1 MKKAILMITAALALL
16 LGCNESLSLLTK
28 ITITS
33 EVKEVYVGG
42 TLQLTASVEP
52 ADVPEAVVWSSSDEK
67 TATVDQKGVVTGIKE
82 GAVTVK
88 LASKADE
95 NMCDTVEIT
104 VVKNP
109 NPVTVASVVIMDGET
124 SLSEE
129 LTVKVEAGENG
140 VYTQEK
146 AFQAVVNF
154 SDGSE
159 GRYDET
165 VSWSLVEPQP
175 EGAFE
180 LSAEGVLSFNLAEKT
195 ETDAALGSAVIEA
208 VSNYD
213 GTTKT
218 AVRINMVDASAPD
231 SLEIVDESGYGFE
244 GGTLALF
251 EGGSGVTAQV
261 FVNPTSKPQ
270 EAVWSVEPEGAV
282 KILLPEEAETE
293 VGESAV
299 AKVLLKKGTVDE
311 GTVDEEVPKAVVT
324 VTQDGV
330 SASLSVSFP
339 EAAITLG
346 GYEDNRWIEGEPL
359 TLTASDASFD
369 IASIDGTTVVG
380 DVWTVPAPAD
390 SADSQAVT
398 LDCKCLS
405 SYGESFTV
413 RVAGKIYSNE
423 HVRRDSRF
431 FKKVKEIIDFNQS
444 DDAVFA
450 NSDGIVTFEESGA
463 AEIDVSALQLEGN
476 RDSNGVNL
484 TLKNYKGS
492 ESSTDGWLMELTV
505 VYSDISDI
513 KGVIELPGE
522 NGAPWFWLLRN
533 SFGGNVGGGTGF
545 RVGPYSSSE
554 EAAYTIS
561 ENEPFTLGYLF
572 DGSDRLSDDKNV
584 KFFFNGENKFVSLE
598 EEKTPVPAAPSLGDE
613 VKLNFWKENGE
624 NNAPA
629 TMTIQ
634 KAVFYKPVS
643 EI

>member
-33 EVKEVYVGG
+33 DVKEVYVGG

-140 VYTQEK
+140 AYTQEK

-165 VSWSLVEPQP
+165 VSWSLVESQP
-175 EGAFE
+175 EGAFV
-180 LSAEGVLSFNLAEKT
+180 LSAEGVLSFTLSEKT
-195 ETDAALGSAVIEA
+195 GTDAALGSAEIEA

-270 EAVWSVEPEGAV
+270 EAVWSVVPEGAV
-282 KILLPEEAETE
+282 KILLPEETE

-299 AKVLLKKGTVDE
+299 AKVLLKKGTVENGDTE
-311 GTVDEEVPKAVVT
+311 AVVT

-330 SASLSVSFP
+330 SARLSVSFP

-359 TLTASDASFD
+359 TLTAADASFK
-369 IASIDGTTVVG
+369 IASIDGTPVVG
-380 DVWTVPAPAD
+380 DVWTVPAPKPADAD
-390 SADSQAVT
+390 SETVT
-398 LDCKCLS
+398 LNCACLS

-413 RVAGKIYSNE
+413 SVEGKIYSNE

-444 DDAVFA
+444 SNAEFA
-450 NSDGIVTFEESGA
+450 NGGSIVTFESGA
-463 AEIDVSALQLEGN
+463 AVIDVSELQLENN
-476 RDSNGVNL
+476 RGSTGVNL

-492 ESSTDGWLMELTV
+492 EISTDGWLMELTV

-545 RVGPYSSSE
+545 RVGPYSGSE

-598 EEKTPVPAAPSLGDE
+598 EDKNSTPAAPSLGDS
-613 VKLNFWKENGE
+613 VKLNFWQEDE
-624 NNAPA
+624 SDDPA

>member
-33 EVKEVYVGG
+33 EVKEVYVGR

-67 TATVDQKGVVTGIKE
+67 TATVDQKGVVTGVKE
-82 GAVTVK
+82 GTVTVK

-129 LTVKVEAGENG
+129 LTVKVEADENG
-140 VYTQEK
+140 AYTQEK

-175 EGAFE
+175 EGAFA
-180 LSAEGVLSFNLAEKT
+180 LSAEGVLSFTLSEKT
-195 ETDAALGSAVIEA
+195 GTDAALGSAVIEA

-270 EAVWSVEPEGAV
+270 EAVWSVDPADAV
-282 KILLPEEAETE
+282 KILLPDSQEETS
-293 VGESAV
+293 VSGSA
-299 AKVLLKKGTVDE
+299 AKVLLKKGTVED
-311 GTVDEEVPKAVVT
+311 GDAGAVVT

-330 SASLSVSFP
+330 SARLSVNFP

-359 TLTASDASFD
+359 TLTAADASFK
-369 IASIDGTTVVG
+369 ITSVGGTPVEG
-380 DVWTVPAPAD
+380 NVWTVPAPAAGD
-390 SADSQAVT
+390 SEDKSIE
-398 LDCKCLS
+398 CECLS
-405 SYGESFTV
+405 VYGESFTV
-413 RVAGKIYSNE
+413 SVEGKIYSDE

-431 FKKVKEIIDFNQS
+431 FKKVKEIVNFNQS

-492 ESSTDGWLMELTV
+492 EISTDGWLMELTV

-572 DGSDRLSDDKNV
+572 DGSDRQSDDKNV

-598 EEKTPVPAAPSLGDE
+598 EDKNSTPAAPSLEDS
-613 VKLNFWKENGE
+613 VKLNFWKENE
-624 NNAPA
+624 SNDPA

-634 KAVFYKPVS
+634 KAVFYKPV
-643 EI
+643 E

>member
-67 TATVDQKGVVTGIKE
+67 TATVDQKGVVTGVKE
-82 GAVTVK
+82 GTVTVK

-124 SLSEE
+124 SLSKE
-129 LTVKVEAGENG
+129 LTVKVEADENG
-140 VYTQEK
+140 AYTQEK

-165 VSWSLVEPQP
+165 VSWSLVESQP
-175 EGAFE
+175 KDAFV
-180 LSAEGVLSFNLAEKT
+180 LSAEGVLSFTLSEKT
-195 ETDAALGSAVIEA
+195 GTDAALGSAEIEA

-270 EAVWSVEPEGAV
+270 EAVWSVEPAGAV
-282 KILLPEEAETE
+282 KILLPDSPEGTS
-293 VGESAV
+293 VSGSA
-299 AKVLLKKGTVDE
+299 AKVLLKKGRVEENVVD
-311 GTVDEEVPKAVVT
+311 AVVT

-339 EAAITLG
+339 EAVIG
-346 GYEDNRWIEGEPL
+346 GYEDNRWIEGETL
-359 TLTASDASFD
+359 TLTAADASFK
-369 IASIDGTTVVG
+369 ITSVIDGNG
-380 DVWTVPAPAD
+380 NVWTVPAPTAGVD
-390 SADSQAVT
+390 SEDTSIE
-398 LDCKCLS
+398 CECLS

-413 RVAGKIYSNE
+413 SVAGKIYSDE

-431 FKKVKEIIDFNQS
+431 FKKVKEIVNFNQS

-450 NSDGIVTFEESGA
+450 NSDGIVTFEKSGA

-533 SFGGNVGGGTGF
+533 SFGGSVGGGTGF
-545 RVGPYSSSE
+545 RVGPYSGSE

-598 EEKTPVPAAPSLGDE
+598 EDKNSTPAAPSLGDS
-613 VKLNFWKENGE
+613 VKLNFWKENPSDD
-624 NNAPA
+624 PA

-634 KAVFYKPVS
+634 KAVFYKPV
-643 EI
+643 E

>member
-1 MKKAILMITAALALL
+1 MKKAVLMITAALALL

-82 GAVTVK
+82 GTVTVK

-124 SLSEE
+124 SLNKE

-165 VSWSLVEPQP
+165 VSWSLVDQQP
-175 EGAFE
+175 EGAFV
-180 LSAEGVLSFNLAEKT
+180 LSAEGVLSFTLAEKT
-195 ETDAALGSAVIEA
+195 GTDAALGSAEIEA

-218 AVRINMVDASAPD
+218 AVRITMLDASAPD

-270 EAVWSVEPEGAV
+270 EAEWSVEPAGAV
-282 KILLPEEAETE
+282 KILLPDSPDE
-293 VGESAV
+293 VVGSA
-299 AKVLLKKGTVDE
+299 AKVLLKKGT
-311 GTVDEEVPKAVVT
+311 EEVPEAVVT
-324 VTQDGV
+324 VTQDDV
-330 SASLSVSFP
+330 SARLSVSFP
-339 EAAITLG
+339 EAEITLG
-346 GYEDNRWIEGEPL
+346 GYEDNRWIEGETL
-359 TLTASDASFD
+359 TLTAADASFD
-369 IASIDGTTVVG
+369 ITSVGGTPVEG
-380 DVWTVPAPAD
+380 NVWTVPAPAAGD
-390 SADSQAVT
+390 SEDKSIE
-398 LDCKCLS
+398 CECLS
-405 SYGESFTV
+405 VYGESFTV
-413 RVAGKIYSNE
+413 SVAGKIYSDE

-444 DDAVFA
+444 DGAVFA

-476 RDSNGVNL
+476 RDTNGVNL

-545 RVGPYSSSE
+545 RVGPYSGSE

-598 EEKTPVPAAPSLGDE
+598 EEKTPVPAAPSLGDS
-613 VKLNFWKENGE
+613 VKLNFWQEDE
-624 NNAPA
+624 SEDPA

-634 KAVFYKPVS
+634 KAVFYKPV
-643 EI
+643 E

>member
-129 LTVKVEAGENG
+129 LTVKVEADENG
-140 VYTQEK
+140 AYTQEK

-165 VSWSLVEPQP
+165 VRWSLGESQP
-175 EGAFE
+175 EGAFA
-180 LSAEGVLSFNLAEKT
+180 LSAEGVLSFNLAAKT
-195 ETDAALGSAVIEA
+195 GTDAALGSAVIEA

-218 AVRINMVDASAPD
+218 AVRINMLDASAPD

-270 EAVWSVEPEGAV
+270 EAEWSVEPEGAV
-282 KILLPEEAETE
+282 KILLPDSQEETT
-293 VGESAV
+293 VSGSA
-299 AKVLLKKGTVDE
+299 AKVLLKKGTVED
-311 GTVDEEVPKAVVT
+311 GDAGAVVT

-330 SASLSVSFP
+330 SARLSVNFP
-339 EAAITLG
+339 EAAITIG
-346 GYEDNRWIEGEPL
+346 EYEGNRWIEGETL
-359 TLTASDASFD
+359 TLTAADASFK
-369 IASIDGTTVVG
+369 ITSVIDGDG
-380 DVWTVPAPAD
+380 NVWTVPAPAD
-390 SADSQAVT
+390 SADSGSASIE
-398 LDCKCLS
+398 CECLS
-405 SYGESFTV
+405 VYGESFTV
-413 RVAGKIYSNE
+413 RVGGEIYSNE
-423 HVRRDSRF
+423 HVRRDSRL

-444 DDAVFA
+444 SNAEFA
-450 NSDGIVTFEESGA
+450 NSDGIVTFGESGA
-463 AEIDVSALQLEGN
+463 AEIDVSALQLEDN
-476 RDSNGVNL
+476 RYSNGVNL
-484 TLKNYKGS
+484 TLKKYKGS

-598 EEKTPVPAAPSLGDE
+598 EDKNSTPAAPSLGDS
-613 VKLNFWKENGE
+613 VKLNFWQEDE
-624 NNAPA
+624 SEDPA

>member
-67 TATVDQKGVVTGIKE
+67 TATVDQKGVVTGVKE
-82 GAVTVK
+82 GTVTVK

-124 SLSEE
+124 SLNKE
-129 LTVKVEAGENG
+129 LTVKVEADENG
-140 VYTQEK
+140 AYTQEK

-165 VSWSLVEPQP
+165 VSWSLVDQQP
-175 EGAFE
+175 EGAFA
-180 LSAEGVLSFNLAEKT
+180 LSAEGGLSFTLPGKT
-195 ETDAALGSAVIEA
+195 GTDAALGSAVIEA

-270 EAVWSVEPEGAV
+270 EAVWSVEPAGAV
-282 KILLPEEAETE
+282 KILLPEGAETE
-293 VGESAV
+293 VGESAE
-299 AKVLLKKGTVDE
+299 AKVLLKRGEV
-311 GTVDEEVPKAVVT
+311 GEEVVDAVVT

-330 SASLSVSFP
+330 SASLSVNFP

-346 GYEDNRWIEGEPL
+346 GYEDNRWIEGETL
-359 TLTASDASFD
+359 TLTAADASFK
-369 IASIDGTTVVG
+369 ITSVGGTPVEG
-380 DVWTVPAPAD
+380 NVWTVPAPAND
-390 SADSQAVT
+390 ADSE
-398 LDCKCLS
+398 DKSIGCECLS
-405 SYGESFTV
+405 VYGESFTV
-413 RVAGKIYSNE
+413 SVAGKIYSDE

-431 FKKVKEIIDFNQS
+431 FKKVKEIVNFNQS
-444 DDAVFA
+444 SDAEFA
-450 NSDGIVTFEESGA
+450 NSDGIVTFVEGGA

-545 RVGPYSSSE
+545 RVGPYSGSE

-598 EEKTPVPAAPSLGDE
+598 EEKTPVPAAPSLGDS
-613 VKLNFWKENGE
+613 VKLNFWKENPSDD
-624 NNAPA
+624 PA

-634 KAVFYKPVS
+634 KAVFYKPV
-643 EI
+643 E

>member
-67 TATVDQKGVVTGIKE
+67 TATVDQKGVVTGVKE
-82 GAVTVK
+82 GTVTVK

-124 SLSEE
+124 SLNKE
-129 LTVKVEAGENG
+129 LTVKVEADEDGA
-140 VYTQEK
+140 YTQEK

-165 VSWSLVEPQP
+165 VSWSLVESQP
-175 EGAFE
+175 EGAFV
-180 LSAEGVLSFNLAEKT
+180 LSAEGVLSFTLSEKT

-270 EAVWSVEPEGAV
+270 EAVWSVEPAGAV
-282 KILLPEEAETE
+282 KILLPEETETE

-299 AKVLLKKGTVDE
+299 AKVLLKRGEV
-311 GTVDEEVPKAVVT
+311 GEEVVDAVVT

-346 GYEDNRWIEGEPL
+346 GYEDNRWIEGETL
-359 TLTASDASFD
+359 TLTAADASFD
-369 IASIDGTTVVG
+369 ITSIGGTPVEG
-380 DVWTVPAPAD
+380 NVWTVPAPTAGVD
-390 SADSQAVT
+390 SEDTSI
-398 LDCKCLS
+398 DCECLS
-405 SYGESFTV
+405 VYGESFTV
-413 RVAGKIYSNE
+413 SVGGKIYSDE
-423 HVRRDSRF
+423 HVRRDRRF

-444 DDAVFA
+444 SDAEFA

-463 AEIDVSALQLEGN
+463 AEIDVSVLQLEGN

-492 ESSTDGWLMELTV
+492 EISTDGWLMELTV

-598 EEKTPVPAAPSLGDE
+598 EDKNSTPAAPSLGDS
-613 VKLNFWKENGE
+613 VKLNFWQEDE
-624 NNAPA
+624 SEDPA

-634 KAVFYKPVS
+634 KAVFYKPV
-643 EI
+643 E

>member
-67 TATVDQKGVVTGIKE
+67 TATVDQKGVVTGVKE
-82 GAVTVK
+82 GTVTVK

-140 VYTQEK
+140 AYTQEK

-165 VSWSLVEPQP
+165 VSWSLVESQP

-195 ETDAALGSAVIEA
+195 GTDAALGSAEIEA

-251 EGGSGVTAQV
+251 EGGSGVKAQV

-270 EAVWSVEPEGAV
+270 EAVWSVEPAGAV
-282 KILLPEEAETE
+282 KILLPEGAETE

-299 AKVLLKKGTVDE
+299 AKVLLKRGVV
-311 GTVDEEVPKAVVT
+311 GEEVVDAVVT

-346 GYEDNRWIEGEPL
+346 GYEDNRWIEGETL
-359 TLTASDASFD
+359 TLTAADASFD
-369 IASIDGTTVVG
+369 ITSIGGTPVEG
-380 DVWTVPAPAD
+380 NVWTVPAPTD

-398 LDCKCLS
+398 LDCECLS

-413 RVAGKIYSNE
+413 SVAGKIYSDE

-431 FKKVKEIIDFNQS
+431 FKKVKEIVNFNQS
-444 DDAVFA
+444 SDAEFA
-450 NSDGIVTFEESGA
+450 NSDGIVTFVEGGA

-492 ESSTDGWLMELTV
+492 EISTDGWLMELTV

-545 RVGPYSSSE
+545 RVGPYSGSE

-598 EEKTPVPAAPSLGDE
+598 EDKNSTPAAPSLGDS
-613 VKLNFWKENGE
+613 VKLNFWQEDE
-624 NNAPA
+624 SEDPA

-634 KAVFYKPVS
+634 KAVFYKPV
-643 EI
+643 E

>member
-1 MKKAILMITAALALL
+1 MKKAVLMITAALALL

-82 GAVTVK
+82 GTVTVK

-124 SLSEE
+124 SLNKE

-140 VYTQEK
+140 AYTQEK

-165 VSWSLVEPQP
+165 VSWSLVESQP

-195 ETDAALGSAVIEA
+195 GTDAALGSAEIEA

-270 EAVWSVEPEGAV
+270 KAEWSVEPAGAV
-282 KILLPEEAETE
+282 KILLPDSQEETT
-293 VGESAV
+293 VSGSA
-299 AKVLLKKGTVDE
+299 AKVLLKKGEV
-311 GTVDEEVPKAVVT
+311 GEEVVDAVVT

-330 SASLSVSFP
+330 SARLSVSFP

-346 GYEDNRWIEGEPL
+346 EYEDNRWIEGETL
-359 TLTASDASFD
+359 TLTAADASFD
-369 IASIDGTTVVG
+369 ITSIGGTPVEG
-380 DVWTVPAPAD
+380 NVWTVPAPTD

-398 LDCKCLS
+398 LDCECLS

-413 RVAGKIYSNE
+413 SVAGKIYSDE

-431 FKKVKEIIDFNQS
+431 FKKVKEIVNFNQS
-444 DDAVFA
+444 SDAEFA
-450 NSDGIVTFEESGA
+450 NSDGIVTFVEGGA

-492 ESSTDGWLMELTV
+492 EISTDGWLMELTV

-545 RVGPYSSSE
+545 RVGPYSGSE

-598 EEKTPVPAAPSLGDE
+598 EDKNSTPAAPSLGDS
-613 VKLNFWKENGE
+613 VKLNFWQEDE
-624 NNAPA
+624 SEDPA

-634 KAVFYKPVS
+634 KAVFYKPV
-643 EI
+643 E

>member
-33 EVKEVYVGG
+33 KVKEVYVGG

-67 TATVDQKGVVTGIKE
+67 TATVDQKGVVTGVKE
-82 GAVTVK
+82 GTVTVK

-95 NMCDTVEIT
+95 NMCGTVEIT

-129 LTVKVEAGENG
+129 LTVKVEADAESGA
-140 VYTQEK
+140 YTQEK

-165 VSWSLVEPQP
+165 VSWSLGKQEP
-175 EGAFE
+175 EGAFA
-180 LSAEGVLSFNLAEKT
+180 LSDEGVLSFNLAKKT
-195 ETDAALGSAVIEA
+195 GTEAALGSAVIEA

-231 SLEIVDESGYGFE
+231 SLEIVDGDGYGFE

-270 EAVWSVEPEGAV
+270 EAVWSVKPEGAV
-282 KILLPEEAETE
+282 KILLPEETETE

-299 AKVLLKKGTVDE
+299 AKVLLKKGKKVEGGAEVDE
-311 GTVDEEVPKAVVT
+311 AVVT

-339 EAAITLG
+339 DPKAAITIG
-346 GYEDNRWIEGEPL
+346 EYEDNRWIEGETL
-359 TLTASDASFD
+359 TLTAADASFD
-369 IASIDGTTVVG
+369 IASISDGGTPVDG
-380 DVWTVPAPAD
+380 DGWTVPAPAD
-390 SADSQAVT
+390 SADYEDKT
-398 LDCKCLS
+398 LECACLS

-413 RVAGKIYSNE
+413 RVEGKVYSSEHIRYDGDFFKTVKVFNFTSSGVASLGEVKFKDGDNTEPLAWPTDPSGEHDHVTLNDEGSSFQVINKENPNKDVVVLPIADLDWTLMMLDVKWSGDGTKPNMYVGNGSYGYSFYKQAQGKSFFLGHNGWNPDNNGGSSYAIAPSVGEFNQYWVYDDGTNRSMRLNEDSIYHATASFGAGKKLATQAA
-423 HVRRDSRF
+423 VR
-431 FKKVKEIIDFNQS
+431 N
-444 DDAVFA
+444 
-450 NSDGIVTFEESGA
+450 
-463 AEIDVSALQLEGN
+463 
-476 RDSNGVNL
+476 
-484 TLKNYKGS
+484 
-492 ESSTDGWLMELTV
+492 M
-505 VYSDISDI
+505 
-513 KGVIELPGE
+513 
-522 NGAPWFWLLRN
+522 
-533 SFGGNVGGGTGF
+533 SFGNDQRTATF
-545 RVGPYSSSE
+545 
-554 EAAYTIS
+554 TI
-561 ENEPFTLGYLF
+561 
-572 DGSDRLSDDKNV
+572 
-584 KFFFNGENKFVSLE
+584 
-598 EEKTPVPAAPSLGDE
+598 KTVA
-613 VKLNFWKENGE
+613 
-624 NNAPA
+624 
-629 TMTIQ
+629 
-634 KAVFYKPVS
+634 FYK
-643 EI
+643 EAQ

>member
-67 TATVDQKGVVTGIKE
+67 TATVDQKGVVTGVKE
-82 GAVTVK
+82 GTVTVK

-95 NMCDTVEIT
+95 NMCGTVEIT

-129 LTVKVEAGENG
+129 LTVKVEADENG
-140 VYTQEK
+140 AYTQEK

-165 VSWSLVEPQP
+165 VSWSLVDQDPKE
-175 EGAFE
+175 AFA
-180 LSAEGVLSFNLAEKT
+180 LSDEGVLSFTLAKKT
-195 ETDAALGSAVIEA
+195 GTEAALGSAVIEA

-213 GTTKT
+213 GTTKA

-270 EAVWSVEPEGAV
+270 KAVWSVKPEEAV
-282 KILLPEEAETE
+282 KILLPDSPEETP
-293 VGESAV
+293 VSESA
-299 AKVLLKKGTVDE
+299 AKVLLKKGE
-311 GTVDEEVPKAVVT
+311 GGENVVVT

-339 EAAITLG
+339 KADITIG
-346 GYEDNRWIEGEPL
+346 EYEDKRWIEGETL
-359 TLTASDASFD
+359 TLTAADASFD

-380 DVWTVPAPAD
+380 NVWTVPAPAND
-390 SADSQAVT
+390 ADSEDKS
-398 LDCKCLS
+398 LNCKCLS

-413 RVAGKIYSNE
+413 SVDGKVYSSEHIRYDGDFFKAVRVFDFTSTGVGNLGEVNFKDEDDSVPVDWPTSAGEHDRITVNEDGSSFNVVKPPEGSDVQNKDIVVLPSIADSNWTLMMLEVKWSGEGTKPNMYVGNAIYGYSFYKQAQGKSFFLGPPNNWNPGEGSSYAIAPSAGVFNQYWVYDDGTTRSMRLNEESIYHATASFGAGK
-423 HVRRDSRF
+423 
-431 FKKVKEIIDFNQS
+431 QLATQ
-444 DDAVFA
+444 DAVR
-450 NSDGIVTFEESGA
+450 NMTFGNDQGTA
-463 AEIDVSALQLEGN
+463 TFTIKTVS
-476 RDSNGVNL
+476 
-484 TLKNYKGS
+484 
-492 ESSTDGWLMELTV
+492 
-505 VYSDISDI
+505 
-513 KGVIELPGE
+513 
-522 NGAPWFWLLRN
+522 
-533 SFGGNVGGGTGF
+533 
-545 RVGPYSSSE
+545 
-554 EAAYTIS
+554 
-561 ENEPFTLGYLF
+561 
-572 DGSDRLSDDKNV
+572 
-584 KFFFNGENKFVSLE
+584 
-598 EEKTPVPAAPSLGDE
+598 
-613 VKLNFWKENGE
+613 
-624 NNAPA
+624 
-629 TMTIQ
+629 
-634 KAVFYKPVS
+634 FYK
-643 EI
+643 ETQ

>member
-33 EVKEVYVGG
+33 DVKEVYVGG

-82 GAVTVK
+82 GTVTVK

-140 VYTQEK
+140 AYTQEK

-165 VSWSLVEPQP
+165 VSWSLVESQP
-175 EGAFE
+175 EGAFV
-180 LSAEGVLSFNLAEKT
+180 LSAEGVLSFTLSEKT
-195 ETDAALGSAVIEA
+195 GTDAALGSAEIEA

-270 EAVWSVEPEGAV
+270 EAVWSVVPEGAV
-282 KILLPEEAETE
+282 KILLPEETE

-299 AKVLLKKGTVDE
+299 AKVLLKKGTVENGDTE
-311 GTVDEEVPKAVVT
+311 AVVT

-330 SASLSVSFP
+330 SARLSVSFP

-346 GYEDNRWIEGEPL
+346 GYEDNRWIEGETL
-359 TLTASDASFD
+359 TLTAADASFD

-405 SYGESFTV
+405 VYGESFTV

-545 RVGPYSSSE
+545 RVGPYSGSE
-554 EAAYTIS
+554 EATYTIS

-598 EEKTPVPAAPSLGDE
+598 EDKNSTPAAPSLGDS
-613 VKLNFWKENGE
+613 VKLNFWQEDE
-624 NNAPA
+624 SEDPA

>member
-1 MKKAILMITAALALL
+1 MKKAVLMITAALALL

-82 GAVTVK
+82 GTVTVK

-140 VYTQEK
+140 AYTQEK

-165 VSWSLVEPQP
+165 VSWSLVESQP

-195 ETDAALGSAVIEA
+195 GTDAALGSAEIEA

-270 EAVWSVEPEGAV
+270 EAEWSVEPAGAV
-282 KILLPEEAETE
+282 KILLPDSPDE
-293 VGESAV
+293 VVGSA
-299 AKVLLKKGTVDE
+299 AKVLLKRGEVGEDVVD
-311 GTVDEEVPKAVVT
+311 AVVT

-330 SASLSVSFP
+330 SARLSVSFP

-346 GYEDNRWIEGEPL
+346 GYEDNRWIEGETL
-359 TLTASDASFD
+359 TLTAADASFD
-369 IASIDGTTVVG
+369 ITSIGGTTVEG
-380 DVWTVPAPAD
+380 NVWTVPAPAAD
-390 SADSQAVT
+390 ADSEPVT
-398 LDCKCLS
+398 LDCACLS
-405 SYGESFTV
+405 VYGESFTV
-413 RVAGKIYSNE
+413 SVTGKVYSSEHIRYDGDVFQTVQVFDFTSTGVGSLSEVKFKDKDDSEALAWPTDTTGGHAHVTLTDEGSSFQVSDTNTENPNKDIVVLPIADLDWTLMMLDVKWSGEGTKPNMYVGNATYGYSFYKLAQGKSFFLGHDKWNPKDGSSYAIAPPAGE
-423 HVRRDSRF
+423 
-431 FKKVKEIIDFNQS
+431 FNQYWVY
-444 DDAVFA
+444 DDGT
-450 NSDGIVTFEESGA
+450 NRSMRLNEESIYHATASFGDGKKLATETAVQNMTFGNDQGTATFTIKTVAFYKA
-463 AEIDVSALQLEGN
+463 AE
-476 RDSNGVNL
+476 
-484 TLKNYKGS
+484 
-492 ESSTDGWLMELTV
+492 
-505 VYSDISDI
+505 
-513 KGVIELPGE
+513 
-522 NGAPWFWLLRN
+522 
-533 SFGGNVGGGTGF
+533 
-545 RVGPYSSSE
+545 
-554 EAAYTIS
+554 
-561 ENEPFTLGYLF
+561 
-572 DGSDRLSDDKNV
+572 
-584 KFFFNGENKFVSLE
+584 
-598 EEKTPVPAAPSLGDE
+598 
-613 VKLNFWKENGE
+613 
-624 NNAPA
+624 
-629 TMTIQ
+629 
-634 KAVFYKPVS
+634 
-643 EI
+643 

>member
-67 TATVDQKGVVTGIKE
+67 TATVDQKGVVTGVKE
-82 GAVTVK
+82 GTVTVK

-129 LTVKVEAGENG
+129 LTVKVEADAESGA
-140 VYTQEK
+140 YTQEK

-165 VSWSLVEPQP
+165 VSWSLVEQDP
-175 EGAFE
+175 EGAFV
-180 LSAEGVLSFNLAEKT
+180 LSAEGVLSFKLAGKT
-195 ETDAALGSAVIEA
+195 GTDAALGSAVIEA

-231 SLEIVDESGYGFE
+231 SLEIVDGDGYGFE

-261 FVNPTSKPQ
+261 FVNPTSKLQ
-270 EAVWSVEPEGAV
+270 EAVWSVEPADAV
-282 KILLPEEAETE
+282 KILLPDSPEETP
-293 VGESAV
+293 VSESA
-299 AKVLLKKGTVDE
+299 AKVLLKKGKGGENV
-311 GTVDEEVPKAVVT
+311 VVT

-339 EAAITLG
+339 KATITIG
-346 GYEDNRWIEGEPL
+346 GYEDWIEGETL

-380 DVWTVPAPAD
+380 DVWTVPAPANDD
-390 SADSQAVT
+390 SETVT
-398 LDCKCLS
+398 LNCKCLS
-405 SYGESFTV
+405 SCGESFTV
-413 RVAGKIYSNE
+413 SVGGKIYSNE

-431 FKKVKEIIDFNQS
+431 FKKVNEIVKFNQS
-444 DDAVFA
+444 NYAEFA

-463 AEIDVSALQLEGN
+463 AKIVVSALQLEAN
-476 RDSNGVNL
+476 RGSNGVNL

-522 NGAPWFWLLRN
+522 NETDGPWFWLLRN

-545 RVGPYSSSE
+545 RVGPYSGSE
-554 EAAYTIS
+554 EATYTIS

-572 DGSDRLSDDKNV
+572 DGSDRQSDDKNV

-598 EEKTPVPAAPSLGDE
+598 ENKNSNPAAPSLGDS
-613 VKLNFWKENGE
+613 VKLNFWKENE
-624 NNAPA
+624 SNDQA

-634 KAVFYKPVS
+634 KAVFYKPVLS

>member
-82 GAVTVK
+82 GTVTVK

-140 VYTQEK
+140 AYTQEK

-165 VSWSLVEPQP
+165 VSWSLVEQRP
-175 EGAFE
+175 EGAFV
-180 LSAEGVLSFNLAEKT
+180 LSAEGVLSFTLSEKT
-195 ETDAALGSAVIEA
+195 GTDAALGSAVIEA

-270 EAVWSVEPEGAV
+270 EAVWSVVPEDAV
-282 KILLPEEAETE
+282 KILLPDSQEETT
-293 VGESAV
+293 VSGSA
-299 AKVLLKKGTVDE
+299 AKVLLKRGEVGEDVVD
-311 GTVDEEVPKAVVT
+311 AVVT

-346 GYEDNRWIEGEPL
+346 GYEGNRWIEGETL
-359 TLTASDASFD
+359 TLTAADASFD
-369 IASIDGTTVVG
+369 IASIGGTPVEG
-380 DVWTVPAPAD
+380 NVWTVPAPAD

-398 LDCKCLS
+398 LDCECLS

-413 RVAGKIYSNE
+413 SVAGKIYSNE

-476 RDSNGVNL
+476 KDSNGVNL

-598 EEKTPVPAAPSLGDE
+598 EDKNSTPAAPSLGDS
-613 VKLNFWKENGE
+613 VKLNFWQEDE
-624 NNAPA
+624 SEDSA

-634 KAVFYKPVS
+634 KAVFYKPV
-643 EI
+643 E

>member
-1 MKKAILMITAALALL
+1 MKKAVLMITAALALL

-82 GAVTVK
+82 GTVTVK

-140 VYTQEK
+140 AYTQEK

-165 VSWSLVEPQP
+165 VSWSLVESQP

-195 ETDAALGSAVIEA
+195 GTDAALGSAEIEA

-270 EAVWSVEPEGAV
+270 KAEWSVEPAGAV
-282 KILLPEEAETE
+282 KILLPDSQEETT
-293 VGESAV
+293 VSGSA
-299 AKVLLKKGTVDE
+299 AKVLLKKGEV
-311 GTVDEEVPKAVVT
+311 GEEVVDAVVT

-330 SASLSVSFP
+330 SARLSVSFP

-346 GYEDNRWIEGEPL
+346 GYEDNRWIEGETL
-359 TLTASDASFD
+359 TLTAADASFD
-369 IASIDGTTVVG
+369 ITSIGGTPVEG
-380 DVWTVPAPAD
+380 NVWTVPAPTD

-398 LDCKCLS
+398 LDCECLS

-413 RVAGKIYSNE
+413 SVAGKIYSDE

-431 FKKVKEIIDFNQS
+431 FKKVKEIVNFNQS
-444 DDAVFA
+444 SDAEFA
-450 NSDGIVTFEESGA
+450 NSDGIVTFVEGGA

-492 ESSTDGWLMELTV
+492 EISTDGWLMELTV

-545 RVGPYSSSE
+545 RVGPYSGSE

-598 EEKTPVPAAPSLGDE
+598 EDKNSTPAAPSLGDS
-613 VKLNFWKENGE
+613 VKLNFWQEDE
-624 NNAPA
+624 SEDPA

-634 KAVFYKPVS
+634 KAVFYKPV
-643 EI
+643 E

>member
-67 TATVDQKGVVTGIKE
+67 TATVDQKGVVTGVKE
-82 GAVTVK
+82 GTVTVK

-124 SLSEE
+124 SLNKE

-140 VYTQEK
+140 AYTQEK

-165 VSWSLVEPQP
+165 VSWSLVDQQP
-175 EGAFE
+175 EGAFV

-195 ETDAALGSAVIEA
+195 GTDAALGSAEIEA

-218 AVRINMVDASAPD
+218 AVRITMLDASAPD

-270 EAVWSVEPEGAV
+270 KAEWSVEPAGAV
-282 KILLPEEAETE
+282 KILLPDSQEETTVSGSE
-293 VGESAV
+293 
-299 AKVLLKKGTVDE
+299 AKVLLKKG
-311 GTVDEEVPKAVVT
+311 EVGDGDAGAVVT

-330 SASLSVSFP
+330 SARLSVSFP
-339 EAAITLG
+339 EAAITLD
-346 GYEDNRWIEGEPL
+346 GYEDNRWIEGETL
-359 TLTASDASFD
+359 TLTAADASFD
-369 IASIDGTTVVG
+369 ITRVG
-380 DVWTVPAPAD
+380 ESEGNVWTVPAPAAGD
-390 SADSQAVT
+390 SEDKSIECA
-398 LDCKCLS
+398 CLS

-413 RVAGKIYSNE
+413 SVEGKIYSDE

-444 DDAVFA
+444 SDAEFA
-450 NSDGIVTFEESGA
+450 NSDGIVTFVEGGA

-476 RDSNGVNL
+476 RGSTGVNL

-598 EEKTPVPAAPSLGDE
+598 EDKNSTPAAPSLGDS
-613 VKLNFWKENGE
+613 VKLNFWQEDE
-624 NNAPA
+624 SEDPA

>member
-1 MKKAILMITAALALL
+1 M
-16 LGCNESLSLLTK
+16 
-28 ITITS
+28 S
-33 EVKEVYVGG
+33 EDK
-42 TLQLTASVEP
+42 S
-52 ADVPEAVVWSSSDEK
+52 
-67 TATVDQKGVVTGIKE
+67 
-82 GAVTVK
+82 
-88 LASKADE
+88 
-95 NMCDTVEIT
+95 
-104 VVKNP
+104 
-109 NPVTVASVVIMDGET
+109 
-124 SLSEE
+124 
-129 LTVKVEAGENG
+129 
-140 VYTQEK
+140 
-146 AFQAVVNF
+146 
-154 SDGSE
+154 
-159 GRYDET
+159 
-165 VSWSLVEPQP
+165 
-175 EGAFE
+175 
-180 LSAEGVLSFNLAEKT
+180 
-195 ETDAALGSAVIEA
+195 IEC
-208 VSNYD
+208 
-213 GTTKT
+213 
-218 AVRINMVDASAPD
+218 
-231 SLEIVDESGYGFE
+231 EC
-244 GGTLALF
+244 
-251 EGGSGVTAQV
+251 
-261 FVNPTSKPQ
+261 
-270 EAVWSVEPEGAV
+270 
-282 KILLPEEAETE
+282 
-293 VGESAV
+293 
-299 AKVLLKKGTVDE
+299 
-311 GTVDEEVPKAVVT
+311 
-324 VTQDGV
+324 
-330 SASLSVSFP
+330 LSV
-339 EAAITLG
+339 
-346 GYEDNRWIEGEPL
+346 
-359 TLTASDASFD
+359 
-369 IASIDGTTVVG
+369 
-380 DVWTVPAPAD
+380 
-390 SADSQAVT
+390 
-398 LDCKCLS
+398 
-405 SYGESFTV
+405 YGESFTV

-598 EEKTPVPAAPSLGDE
+598 EDKNSTPAAPSLGDS
-613 VKLNFWKENGE
+613 VKLNFWQEDE
-624 NNAPA
+624 SEDPA

>member
-67 TATVDQKGVVTGIKE
+67 TATVDQKGVVTGVKE
-82 GAVTVK
+82 GTVTVK

-95 NMCDTVEIT
+95 NMCATVEIT

-129 LTVKVEAGENG
+129 LTVKVEATESGA
-140 VYTQEK
+140 YTQEK

-154 SDGSE
+154 SDGLE

-165 VSWSLVEPQP
+165 VSWSLGEQDP
-175 EGAFE
+175 EGAFA
-180 LSAEGVLSFNLAEKT
+180 LSAEGVLSFKLAGKT
-195 ETDAALGSAVIEA
+195 GTEAALGSAVIEA

-231 SLEIVDESGYGFE
+231 SLEIVDGSGYGFE

-270 EAVWSVEPEGAV
+270 EAVWSVAPEGAV
-282 KILLPEEAETE
+282 KILLPDSQEETT
-293 VGESAV
+293 VSGSA
-299 AKVLLKKGTVDE
+299 AKVLLKKGTVENGD
-311 GTVDEEVPKAVVT
+311 TKAVVT

-339 EAAITLG
+339 KADITIG
-346 GYEDNRWIEGEPL
+346 EYEDNQWIEGETL

-369 IASIDGTTVVG
+369 IASIDGTPVVG
-380 DVWTVPAPAD
+380 DVWTVPAPSADD
-390 SADSQAVT
+390 SATVT
-398 LDCKCLS
+398 LNCKCLS
-405 SYGESFTV
+405 VYGEDFTV
-413 RVAGKIYSNE
+413 SVKGEIYSNE
-423 HVRRDSRF
+423 HVRRDSRL
-431 FKKVKEIIDFNQS
+431 FKKVKEISDFKGN
-444 DDAVFA
+444 DAEFA
-450 NSDGIVTFEESGA
+450 NSDGIVTFGESGA
-463 AEIDVSALQLEGN
+463 TIDVSALQLEAN
-476 RDSNGVNL
+476 RGSNGVNL

-522 NGAPWFWLLRN
+522 NETDGPWFWLLRN

-545 RVGPYSSSE
+545 RVGPYSGSE
-554 EAAYTIS
+554 EATYTIS
-561 ENEPFTLGYLF
+561 DNEPFTLGYLF
-572 DGSDRLSDDKNV
+572 DGSDRQSDDKNV

-598 EEKTPVPAAPSLGDE
+598 EDKNSNPAAPSLGDS
-613 VKLNFWKENGE
+613 VKLNFWKENE
-624 NNAPA
+624 SNDPA

-634 KAVFYKPVS
+634 KAVFYKPV
-643 EI
+643 E

>member
-1 MKKAILMITAALALL
+1 MKKAVLMITAALALL

-82 GAVTVK
+82 GTVTVK

-124 SLSEE
+124 SLNKE

-140 VYTQEK
+140 AYTQEK

-165 VSWSLVEPQP
+165 VSWSLVESQP

-195 ETDAALGSAVIEA
+195 GTDAALGSAEIEA

-270 EAVWSVEPEGAV
+270 KAEWSVEPAGAV
-282 KILLPEEAETE
+282 KILLPDSQEETT
-293 VGESAV
+293 VSGSA
-299 AKVLLKKGTVDE
+299 AKVLLKKGEV
-311 GTVDEEVPKAVVT
+311 GEEVVDAVVT

-330 SASLSVSFP
+330 SARLSVSFP

-346 GYEDNRWIEGEPL
+346 GYEDNRWIEGETL
-359 TLTASDASFD
+359 TLTAADASFD
-369 IASIDGTTVVG
+369 ITSIGGTPVEG
-380 DVWTVPAPAD
+380 NVWTVPAPTD

-398 LDCKCLS
+398 LDCECLS

-413 RVAGKIYSNE
+413 SVAGKIYSDE

-431 FKKVKEIIDFNQS
+431 FKKVKEIVNFNQS
-444 DDAVFA
+444 SDAEFA
-450 NSDGIVTFEESGA
+450 NSDGIVTFVEGGA

-492 ESSTDGWLMELTV
+492 EISTDGWLMELTV

-545 RVGPYSSSE
+545 RVGPYSGSE

-598 EEKTPVPAAPSLGDE
+598 EDKNSTPAAPSLGDS
-613 VKLNFWKENGE
+613 VKLNFWQEDE
-624 NNAPA
+624 SEDPA

-634 KAVFYKPVS
+634 KAVFYKPV
-643 EI
+643 E

>member
-67 TATVDQKGVVTGIKE
+67 TATVDQKGVVTGVKE
-82 GAVTVK
+82 GTVTVK

-124 SLSEE
+124 SLNKE
-129 LTVKVEAGENG
+129 LTVKVEADENG
-140 VYTQEK
+140 AYTQEK

-165 VSWSLVEPQP
+165 VSWSLVDQQP

-180 LSAEGVLSFNLAEKT
+180 LSAEGVLSFTLPEKT
-195 ETDAALGSAVIEA
+195 GTDAALGSAVIEA

-270 EAVWSVEPEGAV
+270 EAVWSVEPAGAV
-282 KILLPEEAETE
+282 KILLPEGAETE
-293 VGESAV
+293 VGESAE
-299 AKVLLKKGTVDE
+299 AKVLLKRGEV
-311 GTVDEEVPKAVVT
+311 GEEVVDAVVT

-330 SASLSVSFP
+330 SASLSVNFP

-346 GYEDNRWIEGEPL
+346 GYEDNRWIEGETL
-359 TLTASDASFD
+359 TLTAADASFK
-369 IASIDGTTVVG
+369 ITSVGGTPVEG
-380 DVWTVPAPAD
+380 NVWTVPAPAND
-390 SADSQAVT
+390 ADSE
-398 LDCKCLS
+398 DKSIGCECLS
-405 SYGESFTV
+405 VYGESFTV
-413 RVAGKIYSNE
+413 SVAGKIYSDE

-431 FKKVKEIIDFNQS
+431 FKKVKEIVNFNQS
-444 DDAVFA
+444 SDAEFA
-450 NSDGIVTFEESGA
+450 NSDGIVTFVEGGA

-545 RVGPYSSSE
+545 RVGPYSGSE

-598 EEKTPVPAAPSLGDE
+598 EEKTPVPAAPSLGDS
-613 VKLNFWKENGE
+613 VKLNFWKENPSDD
-624 NNAPA
+624 PA

-634 KAVFYKPVS
+634 KAVFYKPV
-643 EI
+643 E